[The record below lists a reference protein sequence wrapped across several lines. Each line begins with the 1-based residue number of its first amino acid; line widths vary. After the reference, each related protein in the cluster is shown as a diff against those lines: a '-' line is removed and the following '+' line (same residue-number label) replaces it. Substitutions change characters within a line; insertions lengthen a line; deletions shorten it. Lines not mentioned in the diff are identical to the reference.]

1 VNHRAQSEPCDR
13 TKDGEGEHGR
23 SLSRSRAHGASLV
36 ITRRTCF
43 LVPVRSIT
51 CTIVQLFESAR
62 ELPLAS
68 TREKARES
76 PRERATVTVG
86 DHSHD
91 APAPRTTAGETALA
105 RAAGIFRAAGEPA
118 RLRLLELLSQGELC
132 VTEVAALTG
141 EELSTISQR
150 LRVLRAEHLVSRRRD
165 GKHIFYALADEHVA
179 DLIRAVLAHAS
190 EDGAHKAHNHHDHD
204 DHSE

>member
-1 VNHRAQSEPCDR
+1 LQ
-13 TKDGEGEHGR
+13 G
-23 SLSRSRAHGASLV
+23 SLL
-36 ITRRTCF
+36 
-43 LVPVRSIT
+43 
-51 CTIVQLFESAR
+51 
-62 ELPLAS
+62 LAS
-68 TREKARES
+68 TRQKSSES
-76 PRERATVTVG
+76 PSALASSAVAE
-86 DHSHD
+86 HSHD
-91 APAPRTTAGETALA
+91 APPPRTTAGETALA

-204 DHSE
+204 DHHSE